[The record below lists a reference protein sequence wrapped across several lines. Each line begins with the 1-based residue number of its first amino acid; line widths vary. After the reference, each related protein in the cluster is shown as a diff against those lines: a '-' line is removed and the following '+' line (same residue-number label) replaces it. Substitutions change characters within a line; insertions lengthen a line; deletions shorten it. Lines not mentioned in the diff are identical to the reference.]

1 MPCEEH
7 CQSDLL
13 IVICWK
19 FASAYLVYACTPST
33 TYAFLFMQS
42 QATSRLLMIRP
53 VRFAFNEQTAQ
64 SNAFQDVKL
73 AAQTKDVAQE
83 DARRE
88 FDEMV
93 RQLQAVG
100 VNVVVY
106 EDALDPFTPDSIF
119 PNNWVSFHASG
130 TVILYPM
137 QAENRRLE
145 RRQDIIDDLAKRFHV
160 ARVIDLTHFEQEGKF
175 LEGTGSLVL
184 DRMHRVAFACL
195 SPRTH
200 PDVLAEFS
208 QQTGYRIV
216 SFRAAD
222 ASGQAIYHTNVL
234 MCIADTFAIIC
245 LSAITD
251 PDERLMVRQEL
262 EGLNKRI
269 VDISLDQ
276 MASFAGN
283 MLMVKTKK
291 GQKLLVMSTRAFESL
306 TPKQIDLLDDYATL
320 FHFDLSIIE
329 GNGGGSARCMMAEVH
344 LPRK

>member
-1 MPCEEH
+1 
-7 CQSDLL
+7 
-13 IVICWK
+13 
-19 FASAYLVYACTPST
+19 
-33 TYAFLFMQS
+33 
-42 QATSRLLMIRP
+42 MIRP
-53 VRFAFNEQTAQ
+53 VNFGFNTETAE
-64 SNAFQDVKL
+64 SNAFQDIKL

-100 VNVVVY
+100 VDVMVY
-106 EDALDPFTPDSIF
+106 DDTVTPYTPDSIF

-130 TVILYPM
+130 TVVLYPM

-145 RRQDIIDDLAKRFHV
+145 RRQDIIDDLAKQFHV
-160 ARVIDLTHFEQEGKF
+160 AKIIDLTHFEQEGKF
-175 LEGTGSLVL
+175 LEGTGSMVL
-184 DRMHRVAFACL
+184 DRMNRVAFACL

-200 PDVLAEFS
+200 PDVLAEFGR
-208 QQTGYRIV
+208 QTGYRTV
-216 SFRAAD
+216 SFVAAD
-222 ASGQAIYHTNVL
+222 ATGKAIYHTNVL
-234 MCIADTFAIIC
+234 MCIADTFAVVC
-245 LSAITD
+245 LSAISD

-262 EGLNKRI
+262 EKLGKRVI
-269 VDISLDQ
+269 DISLEQ

-283 MLMVKTKK
+283 MLMVLTRR
-291 GQKLLVMSTRAFESL
+291 GQKLLVMSTRAFKSL

-320 FHFDLSIIE
+320 LHFDLSMIE